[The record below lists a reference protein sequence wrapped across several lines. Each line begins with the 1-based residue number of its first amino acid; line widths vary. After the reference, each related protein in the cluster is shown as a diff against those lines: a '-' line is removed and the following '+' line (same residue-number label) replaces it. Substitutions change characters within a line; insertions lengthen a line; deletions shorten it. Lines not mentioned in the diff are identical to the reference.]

1 MQLETRL
8 ETQAKG
14 PTMLYDAIVIGGG
27 PAGLQAALTIG
38 RMHRQV
44 LLLDSGEYRN
54 ATVQHAHN
62 LVTNDGRD
70 PAELRAI
77 ARAELAAYPTVEVRS
92 TAVESVS
99 GALGDFRVELPG
111 GAEHARRLVLAT
123 GMRDELPPVPG
134 LAEQWGRRVAQ
145 CPFCHG
151 HEFAGQRVAILVD
164 GEHAEMV
171 SRMLQ
176 PVVASALIV
185 PPARVSRVAET
196 GDGLALTLAD
206 GTAGHVA
213 GIFTAATSHQR
224 APFAAQLGCR
234 ILPGGGV
241 EIDALGRTTVP
252 GVYAA
257 GDMAHT
263 AAVPGPLVSLAAAI
277 ASGQLAAA
285 SVVRDDIMA

>member
-1 MQLETRL
+1 
-8 ETQAKG
+8 
-14 PTMLYDAIVIGGG
+14 MLYDAIVIGGG

-54 ATVQHAHN
+54 ATVSHAHN

-77 ARAELAAYPTVEVRS
+77 ARAELAAYPTVEVR
-92 TAVESVS
+92 TAAVETVS
-99 GALGDFRVELPG
+99 GALGDFRVTLDDGTIEQS
-111 GAEHARRLVLAT
+111 RRLLLAT
-123 GMRDELPPVPG
+123 GMRDELPAVPG
-134 LAEQWGRRVAQ
+134 LREHWGRTVAQ

-151 HEFAGQRVAILVD
+151 HEFAGRRVAILVD
-164 GEHAEMV
+164 GEHGEMIG
-171 SRMLQ
+171 RMLQ

-185 PPARVSRVAET
+185 PPAQVARVAER
-196 GDGLALTLAD
+196 GDGLDLTLAD
-206 GTAGHVA
+206 GTTEHVA
-213 GIFTAATSHQR
+213 GIFTAATAHQR
-224 APFAAQLGCR
+224 APFAEQLGCG

-263 AAVPGPLVSLAAAI
+263 SAVPGPLVSLAAAL
-277 ASGQLAAA
+277 AAGQRAAA
-285 SVVRDDIMA
+285 SVVRDDIMS

>member
-1 MQLETRL
+1 
-8 ETQAKG
+8 
-14 PTMLYDAIVIGGG
+14 MLYDAIVIGGG

-54 ATVQHAHN
+54 ATVEHAHN

-77 ARAELAAYPTVEVRS
+77 ARAELSTYPTVEVRD
-92 TAVESVS
+92 AVVESVS
-99 GALGDFRVELPG
+99 GVLGDFRVGLADGTER
-111 GAEHARRLVLAT
+111 ARRVVLAT
-123 GMRDELPPVPG
+123 GMRDELPAVPG
-134 LAEQWGRRVAQ
+134 LAAQWGRTVAQ

-151 HEFAGQRVAILVD
+151 HEFAGRRVAILVE
-164 GEHAEMV
+164 GEHGEMV
-171 SRMLQ
+171 GRMLQ
-176 PVVASALIV
+176 PVVDSALIV
-185 PPARVSRVAET
+185 PPAGVAHVAAS
-196 GDGLALTLAD
+196 GDGLDLTLAD
-206 GTAGHVA
+206 GTTEHVA
-213 GIFTAATSHQR
+213 GIFTAATAHQR
-224 APFAAQLGCR
+224 APFAEQLGCG

-263 AAVPGPLVSLAAAI
+263 SAVPGPLVSLAAAI
-277 ASGQLAAA
+277 AAGQVAAS
-285 SVVRDDIMA
+285 SVVRDDIMS

>member
-1 MQLETRL
+1 
-8 ETQAKG
+8 
-14 PTMLYDAIVIGGG
+14 MLYDAIVIGGG

-54 ATVQHAHN
+54 ATVSHAHN

-77 ARAELAAYPTVEVRS
+77 ARAELAAYPTVEVR
-92 TAVESVS
+92 TAAVESVS
-99 GALGDFRVELPG
+99 GGLGDFGVTLPDG
-111 GAEHARRLVLAT
+111 TEHARRLVLAT
-123 GMRDELPPVPG
+123 GMRDELPAVPG
-134 LAEQWGRRVAQ
+134 LAEQWGRKVAQ

-151 HEFAGQRVAILVD
+151 HEFAGRRVAILVE
-164 GEHAEMV
+164 GEHGEMV
-171 SRMLQ
+171 GRMLQ

-185 PPARVSRVAET
+185 PPGQVARVTES
-196 GDGLALTLAD
+196 DGGLDLALAD
-206 GTAGHVA
+206 GATEHVA
-213 GIFTAATSHQR
+213 GIFTAATAHQR
-224 APFAAQLGCR
+224 APFAEQLGCG

-263 AAVPGPLVSLAAAI
+263 SAVPGPLVSLAAAI
-277 ASGQLAAA
+277 AAGQLAAA
-285 SVVRDDIMA
+285 SVVRDDIMS